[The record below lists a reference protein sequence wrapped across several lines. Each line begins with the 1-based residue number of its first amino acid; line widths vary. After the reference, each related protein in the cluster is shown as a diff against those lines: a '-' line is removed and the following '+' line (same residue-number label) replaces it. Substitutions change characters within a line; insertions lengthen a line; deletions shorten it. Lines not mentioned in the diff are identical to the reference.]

1 MHTKVKHVYFAS
13 SSLLQQFIVEMCM
26 DSGLCP
32 PVEETITVAEIESAC
47 AHLMCVHRVSAET
60 GDCCCV
66 HNVCCCKHISHVFVV
81 CQLRPET
88 VVVSTSAMCLLC
100 VN

>member
-32 PVEETITVAEIESAC
+32 VEETITVAEIESAC
-47 AHLMCVHRVSAET
+47 AHLLCVHCVSAET
-60 GDCCCV
+60 GDCCCM
-66 HNVCCCKHISHVFVV
+66 CTTS
-81 CQLRPET
+81 